1 MSLHHIN
8 LRLVALVCSSFCAL
22 ASVQAQGLD
31 QIRTSIDTRS
41 KAIESKMLTWRR
53 DFHQNPELGNRENR
67 TGKIVAEHLKK
78 LGLDVKT
85 GVAYTGVV
93 AVLKGGKPGP
103 VVALRADMD
112 ALPVSEQVN
121 VPFAS
126 KVRSTYNGQEVGVM
140 HACGHDA
147 HTAMLMAVAEVL
159 SEMKSD
165 IRGSVKFIFQPA
177 EEGAPEGEEGGAEL
191 MIKQGALEN
200 PVPDAIFGL
209 HVFAGVETGKIT
221 FRPGPTMAAVDYLK
235 IIIKGRQTHGAKP
248 WAGIDPIVVS
258 SQVVMGL
265 QTIESRQVDVTKEP
279 SIITIGSMHGGV
291 RNNIIPDSVEMTG
304 TIRSY
309 DDEMQEQM
317 HSRIKQTSEYI
328 AKASGASA
336 DVRIR
341 KQYPA
346 TVNDEKLT
354 ALMSP
359 TLQRVAGEAN
369 VRNAQKQ
376 TGAEDFS
383 FYQKKIPG
391 MFFFLG
397 ITPKESLATAAA
409 NHSPQF
415 YIDEPGLIVGVR
427 ALANLVFDYAALG
440 KTVQAAGG
448 TK

>member
-1 MSLHHIN
+1 MKLYRSI
-8 LRLVALVCSSFCAL
+8 LVALSITFSALVTIHAQSS
-22 ASVQAQGLD
+22 D
-31 QIRTSIDTRS
+31 QIRANIDTRT
-41 KAIESKMLTWRR
+41 KAIEQKMLTWRR
-53 DFHQNPELGNRENR
+53 DFHQNPELGNREKR
-67 TGKIVAEHLKK
+67 TSGIVAEHLKK
-78 LGLDVKT
+78 LGLEVKT
-85 GVAYTGVV
+85 GIAYTGVV
-93 AVLKGGKPGP
+93 GVLKGGKPGP
-103 VVALRADMD
+103 VVALRADID
-112 ALPVSEQVN
+112 ALPVGEQVN

-126 KVRSTYNGQEVGVM
+126 KARTTYNGQEVGVM
-140 HACGHDA
+140 HACGHDT
-147 HTAMLMAVAEVL
+147 HTAMLMAVAEIL
-159 SEMKSD
+159 TEMKAD
-165 IRGSVKFIFQPA
+165 LHGTVKFIFQPA

-191 MIKQGALEN
+191 MIKQGVLEN
-200 PVPDAIFGL
+200 PAPEAIFGL
-209 HVFAGVETGKIT
+209 HVFAGLESGKIT

-279 SIITIGSMHGGV
+279 SIITVGTMHGGV

-309 DDEMQEQM
+309 DDGMQEQM
-317 HSRIKQTSEYI
+317 HARIKQTSEYI

-341 KQYPA
+341 RQYPA

-359 TLQRVAGEAN
+359 TLQRVAGAAN
-369 VRNAQKQ
+369 VRTAQKQ

-397 ITPKESLATAAA
+397 ITPKENLDNAAA

-415 YIDEPGLIVGVR
+415 YVDEPALTIGVR
-427 ALANLVFDYAALG
+427 ALANLIFDYPELSKNALPA
-440 KTVQAAGG
+440 TG

>member
-1 MSLHHIN
+1 MQQRRHI
-8 LRLVALVCSSFCAL
+8 LVLVALIHVIGTAL
-22 ASVQAQGLD
+22 LPAQSLESL
-31 QIRTSIDTRS
+31 RTAIDERA

-53 DFHQNPELGNRENR
+53 DFHQNPELGNRETR
-67 TGKIVAEHLKK
+67 TSAIVAEHLKK
-78 LGLDVKT
+78 LGLEVKT
-85 GVAYTGVV
+85 GIAYTGVV
-93 AVLKGGKPGP
+93 GILKGGKPGP

-112 ALPVSEQVN
+112 ALPVTEQVN

-126 KVRSTYNGQEVGVM
+126 KTRSTYNGQEVGVM

-147 HTAMLMAVAEVL
+147 HTSMLMAVAEIL
-159 SEMKSD
+159 SGMKSD
-165 IRGSVKFIFQPA
+165 VRGTVKFIFQPA

-191 MIKQGALEN
+191 MIKQGVLEN
-200 PVPDAIFGL
+200 PTPDAIFGL
-209 HVFAGVETGKIT
+209 HIFAGVESGKIT

-248 WAGIDPIVVS
+248 WGGIDPIVVS

-279 SIITIGSMHGGV
+279 SIITVGTMHGGV

-309 DDEMQEQM
+309 DEGMQEQM

-346 TVNDEKLT
+346 TVNDDKLT

-359 TLQRVAGEAN
+359 TLVRVAGAAN
-369 VRNAQKQ
+369 VATAQKQ

-397 ITPKESLATAAA
+397 ITPKEQVLTAAA

-415 YIDEPGLIVGVR
+415 YVDEPALLVGLK
-427 ALANLVFDYAALG
+427 ALTNLVFDYAVLS
-440 KTVQAAGG
+440 KNTSSSIG

>member
-1 MSLHHIN
+1 MNIRRKNLVFTVFAVLYMMCTLSLS
-8 LRLVALVCSSFCAL
+8 AQSL
-22 ASVQAQGLD
+22 AIV
-31 QIRTSIDTRS
+31 RTKIDERA
-41 KAIESKMLTWRR
+41 KAIEQKMLTWRR
-53 DFHQNPELGNRENR
+53 DFHQNPELGNRETR
-67 TGKIVAEHLKK
+67 TAKIVAEHLKK
-78 LGLDVKT
+78 LGLEVRT

-112 ALPVSEQVN
+112 ALPVTEQVD

-147 HTAMLMAVAEVL
+147 HTAILMAVAEIL
-159 SEMKSD
+159 SDMKSD
-165 IRGSVKFIFQPA
+165 VRGTVKFIFQPA

-200 PVPDAIFGL
+200 PTPEAIFGM
-209 HVFAGVETGKIT
+209 HVFSSVESGKIT
-221 FRPGPTMAAVDYLK
+221 FRPGPTMAAVDFLR
-235 IIIKGRQTHGAKP
+235 IIVKGRQTHGAKP
-248 WAGIDPIVVS
+248 WGGIDPIVVS

-279 SIITIGSMHGGV
+279 SIITVGTMHGGV

-304 TIRSY
+304 TIRTY
-309 DDEMQEQM
+309 DEGMQEQI
-317 HSRIKQTSEYI
+317 HSRIKQTSEFI
-328 AKASGASA
+328 AKASGANA

-341 KQYPA
+341 RQYPA
-346 TVNDEKLT
+346 TVNDDKLT

-359 TLQRVAGEAN
+359 TLQRVAGASN
-369 VRNAQKQ
+369 VATSPKQ
-376 TGAEDFS
+376 TGSEDFS
-383 FYQKKIPG
+383 FYQKKVPG

-397 ITPKESLATAAA
+397 ITPKEQLATAAA

-415 YIDEPGLIVGVR
+415 YIDEPALIVGVR
-427 ALANLVFDYAALG
+427 ALANLVFDYSELG
-440 KTVQAAGG
+440 KTAQTSGG